1 MWVQILDYILSKALS
16 WSAQGGRVI
25 AIEAAPSHVRTLS
38 KNIELNGMSNVSL
51 IAAAVGDATGQ
62 AKLTLP
68 SGVNLGMFT
77 LGPANGHE
85 VYDVTVRRIDDL
97 LEESGIHSVDLIKMD
112 IEGSEYH
119 ALRGAAKTLTKHRPV
134 VIIELNEGALRQCG
148 SSSDDVI
155 QLLGTFGYRGWL
167 IGRSASWKTNRYD
180 RINWLR

>member
-1 MWVQILDYILSKALS
+1 M
-16 WSAQGGRVI
+16 
-25 AIEAAPSHVRTLS
+25 
-38 KNIELNGMSNVSL
+38 
-51 IAAAVGDATGQ
+51 
-62 AKLTLP
+62 
-68 SGVNLGMFT
+68 
-77 LGPANGHE
+77 
-85 VYDVTVRRIDDL
+85 YDVTVRRIDDL

-167 IGRSASWKTNRYD
+167 IGRSAIGSPIGTAELTGCDECLFVHGDDKALIRKLGM
-180 RINWLR
+180 R